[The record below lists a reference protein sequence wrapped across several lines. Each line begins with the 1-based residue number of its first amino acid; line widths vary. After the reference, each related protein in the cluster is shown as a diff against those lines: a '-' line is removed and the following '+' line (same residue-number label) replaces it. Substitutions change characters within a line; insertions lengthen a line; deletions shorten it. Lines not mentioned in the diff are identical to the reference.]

1 MQTFSWP
8 SYFDHFFGAKY
19 YPLHQNPSKEWCVFT
34 VYNSSIFPL
43 IQYNEI
49 FSRSPKR
56 SIIAKFNCQFSYFIL
71 FNFHN
76 IWIIIIPGYHFFTWP
91 DHMFL
96 IFFLSHS
103 FFFLLS
109 LLCWFLLFSLTWST
123 LILEC
128 LRDQW
133 YFCHFSSL
141 YAFSWWSYNH
151 TLMTSIFFFISS
163 PDLSF
168 EFQTCIFTTQYFYC
182 NFS

>member
-1 MQTFSWP
+1 MRSFPGHQRGPLLLNLIVNSHIL
-8 SYFDHFFGAKY
+8 SY
-19 YPLHQNPSKEWCVFT
+19 L
-34 VYNSSIFPL
+34 IFIIFEL
-43 IQYNEI
+43 SLFLDTI
-49 FSRSPKR
+49 FSLDRMSHV
-56 SIIAKFNCQFSYFIL
+56 L
-71 FNFHN
+71 
-76 IWIIIIPGYHFFTWP
+76 
-91 DHMFL
+91 D
-96 IFFLSHS
+96 FLSIS
-103 FFFLLS
+103 LFFFLLS

-151 TLMTSIFFFISS
+151 TLMTSNFFFISS

>member
-91 DHMFL
+91 DVTCSWFSFYL
-96 IFFLSHS
+96 TLFFSSQSPLLVPP
-103 FFFLLS
+103 LLS
-109 LLCWFLLFSLTWST
+109 YMEHLNFGMSQGSVVLLPLF
-123 LILEC
+123 
-128 LRDQW
+128 
-133 YFCHFSSL
+133 FS
-141 YAFSWWSYNH
+141 
-151 TLMTSIFFFISS
+151 I
-163 PDLSF
+163 
-168 EFQTCIFTTQYFYC
+168 CIFLVILQPYI
-182 NFS
+182 NDL